1 MNNTQ
6 TRTKKIILSALMAAL
21 TCVATIVI
29 QIPTH
34 TGGYIH
40 LGDGFVLLS
49 GILLGPILGAL
60 SAGIGSML
68 ADILT
73 GYVQWAPATFIIKA
87 LAALL
92 VGLIYKKIAKKL
104 SLNTYISIL
113 LSGIAS
119 GLVVV
124 FGYLAYNTLVLGI
137 AFLAAIASIPTD
149 TLQSV
154 AGIAVACLL
163 LPLLEKIP
171 DIKKML

>member
-124 FGYLAYNTLVLGI
+124 LGYLAYNTLVLGI

-154 AGIAVACLL
+154 AGIVVACLL

>member
-6 TRTKKIILSALMAAL
+6 AKTKKLILSALMAAL
-21 TCVATIVI
+21 ICVATMVI
-29 QIPTH
+29 QVPTY

-68 ADILT
+68 ADVLT
-73 GYVQWAPATFIIKA
+73 GHVQWAPATFIIKA

-92 VGLIYKKIAKKL
+92 VGLIYKKISKKL
-104 SLNTYISIL
+104 FLNTYVSVI

-124 FGYLAYNTLVLGI
+124 FGYFAYNTLILGNV
-137 AFLAAIASIPTD
+137 FAAAAASIPTD

-154 AGIAVACLL
+154 VGIVISCTL
-163 LPLLEKIP
+163 LPLLKKIP
-171 DIKKML
+171 GIKELG